1 MANLQYLD
9 EQLGIPEEEEE
20 GLLGKALRSI
30 DAPRQYLLEKTL
42 GGISGEDV
50 DRGSLDFGDV
60 TEGLLGQQ
68 FMVDN
73 PRTYAALS
81 TAGDLLYDP
90 LNFIPFAGIG
100 KLGKS
105 LMNMGR
111 KISKGESPV
120 NFGNI
125 ALGQE
130 ITRRDKAGQLHEL
143 GGWYSGDP
151 TKKGFWGSPAG
162 SKIKHMT
169 LGMIPDALK
178 NMAIRGVDSK
188 SAYLFDEFGIDSN
201 VVKELE
207 TLFKQKRALEKG
219 EDYIV
224 KNRDGKPLKVRDLIK
239 NKFKVT
245 KSGKTKATKVFDS
258 QKEADEFIAGLKNP
272 DDYSVTSSIT
282 KLDGSKLKE
291 TGGLKKRLDEGGLDA
306 EMRLT
311 DAHKFPEHMVQ
322 NELLSQLEYV
332 GSTLQKY
339 FPDSKRHNQFMEN
352 LKQDLFPETAFTDAA
367 RLSAGD
373 TTALSKIYPEIEPQI
388 LSEHIAPFI
397 TKEWGLKGDV
407 ALNSKNFHEGMLNKL
422 RGGKEFVHRDGKR
435 YHSGTNLPGLLD
447 STYRPGKEAVKTL
460 FSEGLLYGGL
470 ESAGKA
476 FKKNTISKSSYDE
489 MGRDLGI
496 NYVDA
501 VADLTKN
508 MDVISK
514 ERLLAEAARRN
525 KEYDEIHS
533 LVGKTGAKGTKTE
546 AAEELKEAFSAAPV
560 YFDIPGLQKA
570 IKETADGTISVGTPA
585 LLDDRLLAH
594 AALRMVIPRGGR
606 EGFLVGFDQMKLGS
620 IKALDAL
627 VDRGSK
633 YNFIAGDVEKI
644 VLDPANKTGL
654 RTLKGDAVGPLRR
667 VQNPTVATGA
677 PEAKK
682 LSEQERIENVM
693 EIVGGTDGMLAQKA
707 PRGYAAKRT
716 AGLLA
721 PYMQGAHVYDKLD
734 EENKLELYKQ
744 FYEDNLSKPIS
755 GLLGL

>member
-1 MANLQYLD
+1 MD
-9 EQLGIPEEEEE
+9 EKEQQGFLA
-20 GLLGKALRSI
+20 KALSTL
-30 DAPRQYLLEKTL
+30 DAPRQYLLEKTME
-42 GGISGEDV
+42 GISGEDV
-50 DRGSLDFGDV
+50 DRGNLNFGDV

-68 FMVDN
+68 FMVNN
-73 PRTYAALS
+73 PGTYAALS
-81 TAGDLLYDP
+81 TAGDFLYDP
-90 LNFIPFAGIG
+90 LNFIPFASIR

-105 LMNMGR
+105 LFNLGG
-111 KISKGESPV
+111 KVAKGESPV

-130 ITRRDKAGQLHEL
+130 ITRRDKAGQLHRL

-151 TKKGFWGSPAG
+151 TKKGFFGSPAG

-169 LGMIPDALK
+169 LGMVPDALM
-178 NMAIRGVDSK
+178 NMARRGVDSQ
-188 SAYLFDEFGIDSN
+188 SAYLFDQFGIDSN
-201 VVKELE
+201 VVKELN
-207 TLFKQKRALEKG
+207 TLFDQKRALEKG
-219 EDYIV
+219 EEYIV
-224 KNRDGKPLKVRDLIK
+224 KNRDNSNLRVKDLIK
-239 NKFKVT
+239 NRFKVVR
-245 KSGKTKATKVFDS
+245 SGKTKATKAFDS
-258 QKEADEFIAGLKNP
+258 QKDADEYIAGLKNP
-272 DDYSVTSSIT
+272 DDYSVKTEIT
-282 KLDGSKLKE
+282 RVDGKPLKE
-291 TGGLKKRLDEGGLDA
+291 SGGLKKRLDEGGLDA
-306 EMRLT
+306 EIRLT
-311 DAHKFPEHMVQ
+311 DLHKFPEHMVQ

-339 FPDSKRHNQFMEN
+339 FPDSDRHKRFMEN
-352 LKQDLFPETAFTDAA
+352 LKQDLFPETSFTDAA
-367 RLSAGD
+367 RLSSGD
-373 TTALSKIYPEIEPQI
+373 ATELSKIYPEIEPQI

-397 TKEWGLKGDV
+397 TREWGLKGDV

-422 RGGKEFVHRDGKR
+422 RGGKDFIYRGGKR

-496 NYVDA
+496 NYIDA

-514 ERLLAEAARRN
+514 DALIEEAIRRN

-533 LVGKTGAKGTKTE
+533 LVGKTGAKGTKKE
-546 AAEELKEAFSAAPV
+546 VAEESKEAFSVAPV
-560 YFDIPGLQKA
+560 YFDIPGLQNA

-594 AALRMVIPRGGR
+594 AAMRMVIPRGGR

-620 IKALDAL
+620 IKALDSL

-633 YNFIAGDVEKI
+633 YNFIAGDVERI
-644 VLDPANKTGL
+644 VLDPSNKTGV
-654 RTLKGDAVGPLRR
+654 RTLKGEAVGPLRR

-682 LSEQERIENVM
+682 LSEQERINKVM
-693 EIVGGTDGMLAQKA
+693 EITEGMLAQKA
-707 PRGYAAKRT
+707 PTGYAAKRT

-721 PYMQGAHVYDKLD
+721 PYIQGAHLYDKLNED
-734 EENKLELYKQ
+734 EQLDNFLYD
-744 FYEDNLSKPIS
+744 YIGKPIS
-755 GLLGL
+755 GLLEYGRDWR

>member
-1 MANLQYLD
+1 MD
-9 EQLGIPEEEEE
+9 EEEQQ
-20 GLLGKALRSI
+20 GFLAKALSTL
-30 DAPRQYLLEKTL
+30 DAPRQYLLEKTME
-42 GGISGEDV
+42 GISGEDV
-50 DRGSLDFGDV
+50 DGGNLEFGDV
-60 TEGLLGQQ
+60 TEGLWGQQ
-68 FMVDN
+68 FMVNN

-90 LNFIPFAGIG
+90 LNFIPFASIG

-105 LMNMGR
+105 LFNLGG
-111 KISKGESPV
+111 KVAKGESPV

-130 ITRRDKAGQLHEL
+130 ITRRDKAGQLHRL

-169 LGMIPDALK
+169 LGMVPDALM
-178 NMAIRGVDSK
+178 NMAKRGVDSK
-188 SAYLFDEFGIDSN
+188 SAYLFDQFGIDSN
-201 VVKELE
+201 VVKELN
-207 TLFKQKRALEKG
+207 TLFDQKRALEKG
-219 EDYIV
+219 QDYVV
-224 KNRDGKPLKVRDLIK
+224 KNRNKKPLKVRDLIK
-239 NKFKVT
+239 NRFKVT
-245 KSGKTKATKVFDS
+245 KSGKTKATRVFDS

-272 DDYSVTSSIT
+272 DDYSVKTSIT
-282 KLDGSKLKE
+282 HIDGSELSE
-291 TGGLKKRLDEGGLDA
+291 TGKLKKRLDEGGLDA
-306 EMRLT
+306 EIRLT
-311 DAHKFPEHMVQ
+311 DAHKFPESMVQ

-339 FPDSKRHNQFMEN
+339 FPDSDRHRRFMEN

-373 TTALSKIYPEIEPQI
+373 ATELSKIYPEIEPQI

-397 TKEWGLKGDV
+397 TREWGLKGDV
-407 ALNSKNFHEGMLNKL
+407 VLNSKNFHEGMVNRL
-422 RGGKEFVHRDGKR
+422 RSGKDFIHRDGKR

-470 ESAGKA
+470 KSAGKS
-476 FKKNTISKSSYDE
+476 FKENIISKSSYDE

-496 NYVDA
+496 NYIDA
-501 VADLTKN
+501 VADLSRGMTREVKSKGGKETYRVSTPITKEN
-508 MDVISK
+508 LIK
-514 ERLLAEAARRN
+514 EAVKRN
-525 KEYDEIHS
+525 KEYDR
-533 LVGKTGAKGTKTE
+533 LNTTGGDVSKK
-546 AAEELKEAFSAAPV
+546 APV
-560 YFDIPGLQKA
+560 YFDIDGLNAA

-585 LLDDRLLAH
+585 LLNDRLLAH
-594 AALRMVIPRGGR
+594 AALRMVIPKGGR

-620 IKALDAL
+620 IKALDTL

-654 RTLKGDAVGPLRR
+654 RALKDEAVGPLRR
-667 VQNPTVATGA
+667 VQNPTVRSGDR
-677 PEAKK
+677 EAKR
-682 LSEQERIENVM
+682 LSERERLENVM
-693 EIVGGTDGMLAQKA
+693 QITEGMLAQKV

-721 PYMQGAHVYDKLD
+721 PYMQGAHLYDKLNED
-734 EENKLELYKQ
+734 EQLDNFLY
-744 FYEDNLSKPIS
+744 DNVGKPIS
-755 GLLGL
+755 GLLEYGRDWR

>member
-496 NYVDA
+496 NYIDA
-501 VADLTKN
+501 VADLSRGMTREVTSRGGKETYRVTAPLTKEN
-508 MDVISK
+508 LIK
-514 ERLLAEAARRN
+514 EAKRRN
-525 KEYDEIHS
+525 AEYDKLNTPGGDVS
-533 LVGKTGAKGTKTE
+533 KK
-546 AAEELKEAFSAAPV
+546 APV
-560 YFDIPGLQKA
+560 YFDIDGLDAA

-654 RTLKGDAVGPLRR
+654 RTLKGEAVGPLRR

-716 AGLLA
+716 AGILA
-721 PYMQGAHVYDKLD
+721 PYLQGAQLYNKFGVQDR
-734 EENKLELYKQ
+734 EEGDY
-744 FYEDNLSKPIS
+744 FAY
-755 GLLGL
+755 

>member
-42 GGISGEDV
+42 EGISDEDV

-373 TTALSKIYPEIEPQI
+373 ATELSKIYPEIEPQI

-397 TKEWGLKGDV
+397 TREWGLKGDV
-407 ALNSKNFHEGMLNKL
+407 ALNSKNFHEGMVNKL
-422 RGGKEFVHRDGKR
+422 RGGKDFIHRGGKR

-496 NYVDA
+496 NYIDA
-501 VADLTKN
+501 VADLSRGMTREVTSRGGKETYRVTAPLTKEN
-508 MDVISK
+508 LIK
-514 ERLLAEAARRN
+514 EAKRRN
-525 KEYDEIHS
+525 AEYDKLNTPGGDVS
-533 LVGKTGAKGTKTE
+533 KK
-546 AAEELKEAFSAAPV
+546 APV
-560 YFDIPGLQKA
+560 YFDIDGLDAA

-654 RTLKGDAVGPLRR
+654 RTLKGEAVGPLRR

-716 AGLLA
+716 AGILA
-721 PYMQGAHVYDKLD
+721 PYLQGAQLYNKFGVQDR
-734 EENKLELYKQ
+734 EEGDY
-744 FYEDNLSKPIS
+744 FAY
-755 GLLGL
+755 

>member
-397 TKEWGLKGDV
+397 TREWGLKGDV
-407 ALNSKNFHEGMLNKL
+407 VVNSKNFHEGMVNKL
-422 RGGKEFVHRDGKR
+422 RGGKDFIHRGGKR

-496 NYVDA
+496 NYIDA
-501 VADLTKN
+501 VADLSRGMTREVTSRGGKETYRVTAPLTKEN
-508 MDVISK
+508 LIK
-514 ERLLAEAARRN
+514 EAKRRN
-525 KEYDEIHS
+525 AEYDKLNTPGGDVS
-533 LVGKTGAKGTKTE
+533 KK
-546 AAEELKEAFSAAPV
+546 APV
-560 YFDIPGLQKA
+560 YFDIDGLDAA

-654 RTLKGDAVGPLRR
+654 RTLKGEAVGPLRR

-716 AGLLA
+716 AGILA
-721 PYMQGAHVYDKLD
+721 PYLQGAQLYNKFGVQDR
-734 EENKLELYKQ
+734 EEGDY
-744 FYEDNLSKPIS
+744 FAY
-755 GLLGL
+755 

>member
-1 MANLQYLD
+1 MANSQY
-9 EQLGIPEEEEE
+9 PEEEEE

-30 DAPRQYLLEKTL
+30 GAPQQYLLEKTL
-42 GGISGEDV
+42 EGISDEDV

-130 ITRRDKAGQLHEL
+130 ITRKDKAGQLHRL
-143 GGWYSGDP
+143 GDWYAGDKSKPNTISG
-151 TKKGFWGSPAG
+151 SSAA
-162 SKIKHMT
+162 SKIKHIT
-169 LGMIPDALK
+169 LGMIPDAFK
-178 NMAIRGVDSK
+178 NMAIRGVDSR
-188 SAYLFDEFGIDSN
+188 SAYLFDEFGLDSN

-207 TLFKQKRALEKG
+207 TLFKQKRALDSG
-219 EDYIV
+219 GDFVV
-224 KNRDGKPLKVRDLIK
+224 KNRNGRDLTIK
-239 NKFKVT
+239 DLSEKNLKKSGVQKRLAAEGSDAKVT
-245 KSGKTKATKVFDS
+245 AKDLYAGGTK
-258 QKEADEFIAGLKNP
+258 G
-272 DDYSVTSSIT
+272 
-282 KLDGSKLKE
+282 
-291 TGGLKKRLDEGGLDA
+291 
-306 EMRLT
+306 
-311 DAHKFPEHMVQ
+311 MVQ

-339 FPDSKRHNQFMEN
+339 FPDSKRHKQFMDG
-352 LKQDLFPETAFTDAA
+352 LKQNLFPETSFTDAA
-367 RLSAGD
+367 KLSAGD
-373 TTALSKIYPEIEPQI
+373 TTALSKIYPEIEPEI
-388 LSEHIAPFI
+388 LSGHIAPFI

-407 ALNSKNFHEGMLNKL
+407 VLNSKKFHEGMVNKL
-422 RGGKEFVHRDGKR
+422 RRGSEYIHRGGKR
-435 YHSGTNLPGLLD
+435 YHSGTNLPGLKD
-447 STYRPGKEAVKTL
+447 SIVGPAKEALKSIKSGDFKGAV
-460 FSEGLLYGGL
+460 EGLRTKKGL
-470 ESAGKA
+470 VG
-476 FKKNTISKSSYDE
+476 KSSYDE

-496 NYVDA
+496 NYIDA
-501 VADLTKN
+501 VADLAKGMTREVTSRGGKESYR
-508 MDVISK
+508 VSK
-514 ERLLAEAARRN
+514 KVNKENLIKEATRRN
-525 KEYDEIHS
+525 KEYDR
-533 LVGKTGAKGTKTE
+533 LNVPGKSVSSK
-546 AAEELKEAFSAAPV
+546 APV
-560 YFDIPGLQKA
+560 YFDIDGLRNA

-585 LLDDRLLAH
+585 LLGDRLLAH
-594 AALRMVIPRGGR
+594 AALRLVLPKGGR
-606 EGFLVGFDQMKLGS
+606 QGFLVGFDQMKLGS
-620 IKALDAL
+620 IKALDAV

-633 YNFIAGDVEKI
+633 YNFIAGDVTKI
-644 VLDPANKTGL
+644 TLDPAAKSGLLKVDSAIPTG
-654 RTLKGDAVGPLRR
+654 PYQR
-667 VQNPTVATGA
+667 VQNPTALKNPPKA
-677 PEAKK
+677 AEA
-682 LSEQERIENVM
+682 EMERIESVM
-693 EIVGGTDGMLAQKA
+693 QNAEGMLSQPVPK
-707 PRGYAAKRT
+707 GYAAKRT

>member
-1 MANLQYLD
+1 MANSQY
-9 EQLGIPEEEEE
+9 PEEEEE

-42 GGISGEDV
+42 EGVSDEDV
-50 DRGSLDFGDV
+50 DRGNLEFGDV

-130 ITRRDKAGQLHEL
+130 ITRRDKAGQLHRL
-143 GGWYSGDP
+143 GNWYSSDP
-151 TKKGFWGSPAG
+151 RKGPLMGHPAMN
-162 SKIKHMT
+162 KIKHITM
-169 LGMIPDALK
+169 GMIPDALK

-188 SAYLFDEFGIDSN
+188 SAYLFDEFGLDSN

-207 TLFKQKRALEKG
+207 TLFKQKRALDKG
-219 EDYIV
+219 TDIPLKDQPTV
-224 KNRDGKPLKVRDLIK
+224 LNRDRKPLTVRGITQEKFSVMREGKK
-239 NKFKVT
+239 NP
-245 KSGKTKATKVFDS
+245 TKVFS
-258 QKEADEFIAGLKNP
+258 TQKEADDFIGSRKNSNEYAVKNEITNADGTPLK
-272 DDYSVTSSIT
+272 
-282 KLDGSKLKE
+282 
-291 TGGLKKRLDEGGLDA
+291 GGLKKRFEEDGLDA
-306 EMRLT
+306 EVKIT
-311 DAHKFPEHMVQ
+311 DIRGQAARMVQ

-397 TKEWGLKGDV
+397 TKEWGLSGDV
-407 ALNSKNFHEGMLNKL
+407 VVNSKNFHEGMLNRL
-422 RGGKEFVHRDGKR
+422 RDGSTKSFYLTRGGKR
-435 YHSGTNLPGLLD
+435 YHAGTNLPGLKD
-447 STYRPGKEAVKTL
+447 SIVGPAKEAGKAL
-460 FSEGLLYGGL
+460 LSEGLLFGGL
-470 ESAGKA
+470 KSSYKSLVNQKGLL
-476 FKKNTISKSSYDE
+476 SRSSYDE

-501 VADLTKN
+501 VADLSKN
-508 MDVISK
+508 MTGVSK
-514 ERLLAEAARRN
+514 EGLIKEAIRRN
-525 KEYDEIHS
+525 REYDEIHS
-533 LVGKTGAKGTKTE
+533 LVGLTGKKGNKIE
-546 AAEELKEAFSAAPV
+546 AGEDLKEAFSASPV
-560 YFDIPGLQKA
+560 YFDIDGLRNA

-585 LLDDRLLAH
+585 LLNDRLLAH
-594 AALRMVIPRGGR
+594 AATRLVIPKGGR

-620 IKALDAL
+620 IKKLDAL

-644 VLDPANKTGL
+644 VLDPTNRTGI
-654 RTLKGDAVGPLRR
+654 RTVKGDAVGPRKR
-667 VQNPTVATGA
+667 VQNPTLATGT
-677 PEAKK
+677 PETRK
-682 LSEQERIENVM
+682 LSEQERIKNVM
-693 EIVGGTDGMLAQKA
+693 KITEGMLAQK
-707 PRGYAAKRT
+707 PSRGYAAKRT

>member
-9 EQLGIPEEEEE
+9 EQLGIPDEDEE

-30 DAPRQYLLEKTL
+30 EAPRQYLLEKTL

-373 TTALSKIYPEIEPQI
+373 ATELSKIYPEIEPQI

-397 TKEWGLKGDV
+397 TREWGLKGDV
-407 ALNSKNFHEGMLNKL
+407 ALNSKNFHEGMVNKL
-422 RGGKEFVHRDGKR
+422 RGGKDFIHRGGKR

-496 NYVDA
+496 NYIDA
-501 VADLTKN
+501 VADLSRGMTREVTSRGGKETYRVTAPLTKEN
-508 MDVISK
+508 LIK
-514 ERLLAEAARRN
+514 EAKRRN
-525 KEYDEIHS
+525 AEYDKLNTPGGDVS
-533 LVGKTGAKGTKTE
+533 KK
-546 AAEELKEAFSAAPV
+546 APV
-560 YFDIPGLQKA
+560 YFDIDGLDAA

-654 RTLKGDAVGPLRR
+654 RTLKGEAVGPLRR

-716 AGLLA
+716 AGILA
-721 PYMQGAHVYDKLD
+721 PYLQGAQLYNKFGVQDR
-734 EENKLELYKQ
+734 EEGDY
-744 FYEDNLSKPIS
+744 FAY
-755 GLLGL
+755 

>member
-9 EQLGIPEEEEE
+9 EQLGIPDEDEE

-496 NYVDA
+496 NYIDA
-501 VADLTKN
+501 VADLSRGMTREVTSRGGKETYRVTAPLTKEN
-508 MDVISK
+508 LIK
-514 ERLLAEAARRN
+514 EAKRRN
-525 KEYDEIHS
+525 AEYDKLNTPGGDVS
-533 LVGKTGAKGTKTE
+533 KK
-546 AAEELKEAFSAAPV
+546 APV
-560 YFDIPGLQKA
+560 YFDIDGLDAA

-654 RTLKGDAVGPLRR
+654 RTLKGEAVGPLRR

-716 AGLLA
+716 AGILA
-721 PYMQGAHVYDKLD
+721 PYLQGAQLYNKFGVQDR
-734 EENKLELYKQ
+734 EEGDY
-744 FYEDNLSKPIS
+744 FAY
-755 GLLGL
+755 

>member
-9 EQLGIPEEEEE
+9 EQLGIPDEDEE

-30 DAPRQYLLEKTL
+30 EAPRQYLLEKTL

-130 ITRRDKAGQLHEL
+130 ITRRDKAGQLHRL
-143 GGWYSGDP
+143 GNWYSSDP
-151 TKKGFWGSPAG
+151 RKGPLMGHPAMN
-162 SKIKHMT
+162 KIKHITM
-169 LGMIPDALK
+169 GMIPDALK
-178 NMAIRGVDSK
+178 NMAIRGMDSK
-188 SAYLFDEFGIDSN
+188 SAYLFDEFGLDSN

-207 TLFKQKRALEKG
+207 TLFKQKRALDKG
-219 EDYIV
+219 ADIPLKDQPTV
-224 KNRDGKPLKVRDLIK
+224 LNRDGKPLTVRGITQEKFSVMREGKK
-239 NKFKVT
+239 NP
-245 KSGKTKATKVFDS
+245 TKVFS
-258 QKEADEFIAGLKNP
+258 TQKEADDFIGSRKNSNEYAVKNEITNADGTPLK
-272 DDYSVTSSIT
+272 
-282 KLDGSKLKE
+282 
-291 TGGLKKRLDEGGLDA
+291 GGLKKRFEEDGLDA
-306 EMRLT
+306 EVKIT
-311 DAHKFPEHMVQ
+311 DIRGQASRMVQ

-407 ALNSKNFHEGMLNKL
+407 VVNSKNFHEGMLNRLRDGSTKL
-422 RGGKEFVHRDGKR
+422 FYLTRGGKR
-435 YHSGTNLPGLLD
+435 YHAGTNLPGLKD
-447 STYRPGKEAVKTL
+447 SIVGPAKEAGKAL
-460 FSEGLLYGGL
+460 LSEGLLFGGL
-470 ESAGKA
+470 KSSYKSLVNQKGLL
-476 FKKNTISKSSYDE
+476 SRSSYDE

-501 VADLTKN
+501 VADLSKN
-508 MDVISK
+508 MTGVSK
-514 ERLLAEAARRN
+514 EGLIKEAIRRN
-525 KEYDEIHS
+525 REYDEIHS
-533 LVGKTGAKGTKTE
+533 LAVARTGKKGTKIE
-546 AAEELKEAFSAAPV
+546 AGEDLKEAFSASPV
-560 YFDIPGLQKA
+560 YFDIDGLRNA

-585 LLDDRLLAH
+585 LLNDRLLAH
-594 AALRMVIPRGGR
+594 AATRLVIPKGGR

-620 IKALDAL
+620 IKKLDAL

-644 VLDPANKTGL
+644 VLDPTNRTGI
-654 RTLKGDAVGPLRR
+654 RTVKGDAVGPRKR
-667 VQNPTVATGA
+667 VQNPTLATGT
-677 PEAKK
+677 PDTRR

-693 EIVGGTDGMLAQKA
+693 QITEGMLAQK
-707 PRGYAAKRT
+707 PSRGYAAKRT
-716 AGLLA
+716 AGILA
-721 PYMQGAHVYDKLD
+721 PYLQGAQLYNKFGVQDR
-734 EENKLELYKQ
+734 EEGDY
-744 FYEDNLSKPIS
+744 FAY
-755 GLLGL
+755 

>member
-9 EQLGIPEEEEE
+9 KQLGIPEEEEE

-407 ALNSKNFHEGMLNKL
+407 VVNSKNFHEGMVNKL
-422 RGGKEFVHRDGKR
+422 RGGKDFIHRGGKR

-496 NYVDA
+496 NYIDA
-501 VADLTKN
+501 VADLSRGMTREVTSRGGKETYRVTAPLTKEN
-508 MDVISK
+508 LIK
-514 ERLLAEAARRN
+514 EAKRRN
-525 KEYDEIHS
+525 AEYDKLNTPGGDVS
-533 LVGKTGAKGTKTE
+533 KK
-546 AAEELKEAFSAAPV
+546 APV
-560 YFDIPGLQKA
+560 YFDIDGLDAA

-654 RTLKGDAVGPLRR
+654 RTLKGEAVGPLRR

-716 AGLLA
+716 A
-721 PYMQGAHVYDKLD
+721 
-734 EENKLELYKQ
+734 
-744 FYEDNLSKPIS
+744 
-755 GLLGL
+755 